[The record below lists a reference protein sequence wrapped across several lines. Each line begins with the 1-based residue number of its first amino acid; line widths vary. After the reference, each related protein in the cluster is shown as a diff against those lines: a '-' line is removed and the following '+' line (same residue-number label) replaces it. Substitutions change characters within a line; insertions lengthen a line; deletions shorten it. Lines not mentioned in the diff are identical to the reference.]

1 MQFLNSFV
9 EEKIISNKDY
19 SDFLN
24 SLNTVSKQL
33 SNDLLRLSKKEFLK
47 IYGHLRPGTYDIMSS
62 RYDEAYEMYFK
73 SMSKTK
79 VNAKK
84 DKFDFTA
91 KQKIKISK
99 LIKNSG
105 LKTSVDD
112 LLLFIKEAIEGR
124 EYSKFIFTRSLSQVI
139 IYTEMFGSRLGFS
152 KKDLAYLNIQK
163 ILDLYSTLD
172 HRNVAKVLSDNIN
185 KNKDFYQY
193 TKSIKLPSLIV
204 EANDIYSF
212 NIKQDEPNF
221 ITLKKIQSSVVLEQ
235 AIPKENLDGKIVCIR
250 SADPGY
256 DYLFSKNIGG
266 LITCFGGANSHMG
279 IRCAEIGIPA
289 VIGCGEIMFE
299 KYSKATLLAIDASNK
314 TVKVI
319 S

>member
-1 MQFLNSFV
+1 MIG
-9 EEKIISNKDY
+9 KGIIA
-19 SDFLN
+19 
-24 SLNTVSKQL
+24 V
-33 SNDLLRLSKKEFLK
+33 
-47 IYGHLRPGTYDIMSS
+47 
-62 RYDEAYEMYFK
+62 
-73 SMSKTK
+73 
-79 VNAKK
+79 
-84 DKFDFTA
+84 
-91 KQKIKISK
+91 
-99 LIKNSG
+99 
-105 LKTSVDD
+105 
-112 LLLFIKEAIEGR
+112 AI
-124 EYSKFIFTRSLSQVI
+124 
-139 IYTEMFGSRLGFS
+139 
-152 KKDLAYLNIQK
+152 
-163 ILDLYSTLD
+163 
-172 HRNVAKVLSDNIN
+172 IN

-221 ITLKKIQSSVVLEQ
+221 ITLKKIQSSVVLKQ